1 MEKHSHV
8 LIAGLFALAAIAA
21 IVWAGVWLS
30 GDAQPQSSYILVSQ
44 SSVSGLAPQAYVR
57 LRGVQVGKVES
68 IRFDPESPRV
78 ILVEIQ
84 VDKGTPITKGT
95 YAQLGFQGVTGLAHV
110 RLEDKGDQPDP
121 LETQPDNPARIEL
134 RPSLFEQIGSSGEAL
149 LTNAN
154 EALIRLNVFLSDEN
168 QTQFAS
174 ALANINDASGKIAE
188 AAEQLEQGARSL
200 PELARSVEQGLE
212 PLPALVNDARAALAR
227 ADALLRNLNSLASEV
242 RNKQVLDKL
251 AQNAEQIGQ
260 TGEALGQ
267 AVLSGTLPKL
277 DQLIAD
283 LTRATHNLD
292 RLIAELKQN
301 PRSLVFGKPAPPP
314 GPGEPGFV
322 APNKR

>member
-1 MEKHSHV
+1 VEKHSHAF
-8 LIAGLFALAAIAA
+8 IAGLFALAAIAGGL
-21 IVWAGVWLS
+21 WAGFWLT
-30 GDAQPQSSYILVSQ
+30 GEATPQSTYLLVSQ

-57 LRGVQVGKVES
+57 LRGVQVGKVDS
-68 IRFDPESPRV
+68 IRFDPANSRA

-110 RLEDKGDQPDP
+110 RLEDKGDQPEP

-154 EALIRLNVFLSDEN
+154 QTLVRLNAFLNDEN
-168 QTQFAS
+168 QEQFAS
-174 ALANINDASGKIAE
+174 ALGNIKDASSKIAD
-188 AAEQLEQGARSL
+188 AATQLEQGARSL
-200 PELARSVEQGLE
+200 PELARNVERSLQ
-212 PLPALVNDARAALAR
+212 PVPALANDAKAALAR
-227 ADALLRNLNSLASEV
+227 ADSLLANLNTLASEV
-242 RNKQVLDKL
+242 RDRQVLDKL
-251 AQNAEQIGQ
+251 ARSAEHVGQ
-260 TGEALGQ
+260 TGEALGE
-267 AVLSGTLPKL
+267 AVLSGTLPRL

-283 LTRATHNLD
+283 LTKATHNLD

-314 GPGEPGFV
+314 GPGEAGF
-322 APNKR
+322 APPR